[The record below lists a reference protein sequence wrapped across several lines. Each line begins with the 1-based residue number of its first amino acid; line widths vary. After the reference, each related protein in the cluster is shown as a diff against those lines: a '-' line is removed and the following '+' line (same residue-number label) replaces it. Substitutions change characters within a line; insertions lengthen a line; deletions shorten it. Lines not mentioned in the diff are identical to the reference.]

1 MRWHCAY
8 RVPPFTFALR
18 QVCCQLPPGVL
29 PPPPPSQIRLPL
41 SLATPPLPH
50 WRGSI
55 ELSRQPPFMRWHCA
69 YSVPPFMF
77 GFRQVAAPAAFADQ
91 VAVVVADAAFAALAQ
106 VDRAVAPVAVGAL
119 AIGVE
124 RAIARGTV
132 TAALA
137 PAAVRQPAAI
147 ALADQVAVVV
157 GDPLV
162 AAFLVFQPAALVV
175 APAILA
181 VGDDPAL

>member
-1 MRWHCAY
+1 MAPR
-8 RVPPFTFALR
+8 
-18 QVCCQLPPGVL
+18 PG
-29 PPPPPSQIRLPL
+29 P
-41 SLATPPLPH
+41 
-50 WRGSI
+50 G
-55 ELSRQPPFMRWHCA
+55 RQPPSFADQLAVGVADQPARA
-69 YSVPPFMF
+69 APVVDPGRLPAAIRPLARR
-77 GFRQVAAPAAFADQ
+77 RQDAAVRLAVAARLLPAAARQLVAAAFAAQ

-132 TAALA
+132 TAALV

-162 AAFLVFQPAALVV
+162 DALFV
-175 APAILA
+175 
-181 VGDDPAL
+181 